1 MFSKVIEKDKFLN
14 TATSSTKHIQ
24 RILYD
29 NSYLLVGKDAFLKDK
44 VQKYILDS
52 PIDSIDGAVLKPLI
66 LESIIRSERLA
77 GGAGNICLD
86 IIAKFLDEYIRKANS
101 GLSLKEI
108 EKDLNSKLDGI
119 KWDISKNSK
128 KLKKSDFYMILN
140 HQFST
145 NGQRRLIETISK
157 KSSVFSPVSI
167 EKTNKNN
174 TRIHFSNGFKFNI
187 KTDRQ
192 FLMHKRSWSKKNVKC
207 MVIDGFIESIG
218 EIHHLLEKAS
228 STNKPHVIFVR
239 HMSDEVRSTI
249 LLNLKRGTLDIFPI
263 EVGFDEN
270 TLNILNDISICC
282 NSDLISS
289 HKGDTISAA
298 CRKDLAS
305 IDKIVITES
314 EIRIINRC
322 DEKTLSSQ
330 LNYILEKMKKEKSPE
345 VVDLL
350 KQRLDSLSAEE
361 VKIFIG
367 NDMLIEDRQIIEKF
381 DKFLRTIKSFIN
393 YGYVRPSD
401 IRQQEIRKILYEPYY
416 PSAAIFFGIRN
427 AFSTIKSIVSI
438 EKAIIIK

>member
-1 MFSKVIEKDKFLN
+1 MFSTVIEKDKFLN
-14 TATSSTKHIQ
+14 TAISSTRNIQ
-24 RILYD
+24 EILYD
-29 NSYLLVGKDAFLKDK
+29 NSYLLVGKDIFLKDK
-44 VQKYILDS
+44 VQKYILNAPVNNLDN
-52 PIDSIDGAVLKPLI
+52 AVLKPLI
-66 LESIIRSERLA
+66 LESVIRAENLA

-86 IIAKFLDEYIRKANS
+86 IIANFLDEYTKKIKSGISIR
-101 GLSLKEI
+101 EI
-108 EKDLNSKLDGI
+108 EEDLNSRLDDI
-119 KWDISKNSK
+119 KHDISKNSK

-145 NGQRRLIETISK
+145 KVQRNLIETISE
-157 KSSVFSPVSI
+157 KSDVFSPVSI
-167 EKTNKNN
+167 EKTNRNN

-187 KTDRQ
+187 EIDRQ
-192 FLMHKRSWSKKNVKC
+192 FLLHKRAWSRKNVKC

-228 STNKPHVIFVR
+228 STNKPHVVFVR

-298 CRKDLAS
+298 CRKDLTT

-322 DEKTLSSQ
+322 DESSLSAQ

-350 KQRLDSLSAEE
+350 KKRVDSLSSEE

-367 NDMLIEDRQIIEKF
+367 NDILIEDRQVIEKL
-381 DKFLRTIKSFIN
+381 DKFFRTIRSFIN
-393 YGYVRPSD
+393 YGYIKSHD
-401 IRQQEIRKILYEPYY
+401 IRSEEFRKMLCDTYY
-416 PSAAIFFGIRN
+416 PSASIFFAARS
-427 AFSTIKSIVSI
+427 AFSTIRSIVSI